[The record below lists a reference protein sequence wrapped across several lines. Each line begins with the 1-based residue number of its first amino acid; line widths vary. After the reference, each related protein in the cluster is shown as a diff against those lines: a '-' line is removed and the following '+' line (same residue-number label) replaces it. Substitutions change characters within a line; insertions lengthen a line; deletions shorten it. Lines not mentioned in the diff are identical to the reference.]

1 MVVTPSVI
9 GANISTL
16 GDGHHAEDMMVPLV
30 PTYDAYFC
38 WQSSLVGGDLLH
50 QNCRK
55 LSRTV
60 ATRCHVVAS
69 SVFCLQRRY
78 KFRPTV
84 SPNTFSTRESS
95 EKFLSMLNNT

>member
-38 WQSSLVGGDLLH
+38 WQSSLVGGYLLH
-50 QNCRK
+50 QK
-55 LSRTV
+55 LSQTV
-60 ATRCHVVAS
+60 ATRCHIVKS
-69 SVFCLQRRY
+69 SVLCLHWRY
-78 KFRPTV
+78 ELRPTV
-84 SPNTFSTRESS
+84 SPNPFSTRESS
-95 EKFLSMLNNT
+95 EEFLSMLNHT